1 MTDASLP
8 PSPFLALP
16 PTAHVARN
24 ELAFAIRDGYPVSP
38 GHTLVIPFRH
48 IATWFDATREEQ
60 IAILA
65 LVDEVKRQL
74 DRGVAHSDGTARVP
88 DGYNVGFNAGE
99 AAGQTVMHLHV
110 HVIPRYAG
118 DVDDP
123 RGGVRH
129 VIPGKGNYLKKPE
142 PAPLAIGGESDPFA
156 LHVLPLFE
164 EADEIAIV
172 AAFVQASGLRRIKD
186 ALMRAVAR
194 GARVRLLTGD
204 YLDLTQASA
213 LEQLLD
219 WESATRVVTED
230 EHDTPSIPPGS
241 LVTRIVETAKL
252 PGRMRSFH
260 PKSWRF
266 EHKRWGIAFV
276 GSSNLSL
283 SALDTGIEWNL
294 GFSRQKEPETFERLC
309 RAFEDLWQKARP
321 LSADWVDEYAAR
333 ARTQALPLPP
343 SEVELESIEP
353 LPKPRDVQ
361 VEALAALRTAREEG
375 RKRAL
380 VVLAT
385 GLGKT
390 LLATLDYGQVREE
403 LGRRPRLIFVAHR
416 REILT
421 QAAAHYRRFAHE
433 RDPSLR
439 IGWCTEGSDDLS
451 ADAVFASVSKLAR
464 PQMLERLRK
473 QRFDYAVI
481 DEVHHA
487 AADSYRRIL
496 DALDT
501 GFLLGLTATPE
512 RADDGDVLG
521 LFDDFVAYRADISR
535 GISLKHLV
543 PFAYHGVKDDI
554 DYENIPWRNKRF
566 DPEELARAAQTEARM
581 ATLFR
586 AWQSYPGTRTLI
598 FCCSIEHAKF
608 VRAWLR
614 ERGVRVEAVFSG
626 PDSDERETALR
637 KLRDGEL
644 DAVCAVDVFNEGVDV
659 REIDRVVMLRP
670 TESNVVFLQQLGR
683 GLRAKQGKQ
692 SLTVIDFVGNHR
704 LFLDRVRSLLSLT
717 GTVGAIDRLRNFLQ
731 DDTSPELP
739 LGCSVELELE
749 AKLLL
754 TRLFRVPASD
764 VIERA
769 YQELRLVRGH
779 RPTAGELLRSGH
791 DLVHLRKHHHSWF
804 EFVASQ
810 GDLASEETEV
820 LGRSRTLLREVEQ
833 TEMTKS
839 FKMVLLEALL
849 ELDGLSPHGVALDEL
864 AARSWDVLTR
874 SPELL
879 AEVPEESR
887 SDGTP
892 KGESR
897 WRSYWRRNPVDAWT
911 TAKKK
916 RRAELR
922 LDGDRIFADANISE
936 AQRPV
941 LAAMLREL
949 VDYRLT
955 RYRRLHDVAE
965 EGDAFTCKLLRNPG
979 GDPILKLPRDRAKI
993 PEGEHDVRLPD
1004 GAVWRFRF
1012 AKEFCNVA
1020 RPPGAERNQLPDLMR
1035 SWFGPTA
1042 GSRGTSFHVRFSPS
1056 PDGLWIAPV
1065 TAQVIPLPGNRNVVT
1080 AYPDLRAAAGHAAA
1094 GQESIEREFVTL
1106 PLDRS
1111 DDSLFAVRVAGD
1123 SMDGGNSPL
1132 RSGDWAVLRL
1142 ARGVAPSA
1150 VEGRVVLVESPS
1162 EGVGAQYQ
1170 LKRLVRRDGGWQ
1182 LVSDNPAGPSFPA
1195 REGMNVIARM
1205 ERSFT
1210 PESLA
1215 PEVGS
1220 TIAEEE
1226 SVRAFG
1232 LEDLPVRTGRY
1243 AGHLFG
1249 FIDRKGMLVS
1259 PSEVAMPEVNP
1270 RPGETV
1276 FVLARRDSET
1286 WRYLGVG
1293 RRQEDVREA
1302 RFEIPEVDF
1311 ETWRAWGEGR
1321 SASRTLPD
1329 EVLSVAQRIVDT
1341 LLSLPETARVITN
1354 AAGSRAFVRGHA
1366 PRGGLSIDG
1375 GPGGFKPRTVSLPD
1389 LAWVVVAARD
1399 LELNGGVL
1407 DEARVNRFRYLEGTA
1422 RSSTRWIDTGWAIA
1436 AYQSV
1441 RDRLGSLTAEPH
1453 PLHRVH
1459 DDAGNVLDASFR
1471 VERVGDQITIIYES
1485 RGGTKGSGTER
1496 NTQYS
1501 LGLEVL
1507 LARLAAMNA
1516 QITDAVVESEKTLD
1530 LPIEQRRL
1538 SLEGERYPLRILNPA
1553 TLRGKLSAAQT
1564 QVGRAKGAKG
1574 SGNSTRRIRLFV
1586 TGANLPQAGA
1596 GFARQLSGSREPSLN
1611 QSQE

>member
-1 MTDASLP
+1 MSASTLL

-16 PTAHVARN
+16 PTAYVARN
-24 ELAFAIRDGYPVSP
+24 ELAFAIRDGYPVTP

-48 IATWFDATREEQ
+48 VATWFEATREEQ
-60 IAILA
+60 TALLE
-65 LVDEVKRQL
+65 LVDEIKRQL
-74 DRGVAHSDGTARVP
+74 DRGVSHPDGTTRVP

-129 VIPGKGNYLKKPE
+129 VIPEKGNYLRAPVR
-142 PAPLAIGGESDPFA
+142 APLTIGGESDPFA
-156 LHVLPLFE
+156 QQVLPLFDQ
-164 EADEIAIV
+164 ADEIAII
-172 AAFVQASGLRRIKD
+172 AAFVQQSGLRRIEP
-186 ALMRAVAR
+186 ALMRAIAR

-204 YLDLTQASA
+204 YLDITQASA

-219 WESATRVVTED
+219 WESATHVATDDED
-230 EHDTPSIPPGS
+230 DEPVASRGS
-241 LVTRIVETAKL
+241 LVTRVVETAKL
-252 PGRMRSFH
+252 PGRTRTFH
-260 PKSWRF
+260 PKAWRF
-266 EHKRWGIAFV
+266 EHERWGIAFV

-294 GFSRQKEPETFERLC
+294 GIHRQKEPATFMRLC
-309 RAFEDLWQKARP
+309 QAFEELWQNARS
-321 LSADWVDEYAAR
+321 LSPAWIAEYAAR

-343 SEVELESIEP
+343 SEAEPEAIEP

-361 VEALAALRTAREEG
+361 VEALAALRAARAAG

-380 VVLAT
+380 IVLAT

-390 LLATLDYGQVREE
+390 LLATLDYEQVREE
-403 LGRRPRLIFVAHR
+403 IGRRPRLLFVAHR

-421 QAAAHYRRFAHE
+421 QAAAHYRRLAHE
-433 RDPSLR
+433 KDPALR
-439 IGWCTEGSDDLS
+439 IGWCTEGSDELS

-464 PQMLERLRK
+464 AQMIERLRK

-496 DALDT
+496 DALDA

-512 RADDGDVLG
+512 RADDGDILG
-521 LFDDFVAYRADISR
+521 LFDDFVAYRVDISR
-535 GISLKHLV
+535 GISLGHLV

-566 DPEELARAAQTEARM
+566 DTEMLTRAAQTEARM
-581 ATLFR
+581 ATLLR
-586 AWQSYPGTRTLI
+586 AWQAHPAMRTLV

-608 VRAWLR
+608 VKTWLR
-614 ERGVRVEAVFSG
+614 ERGIRIEAVFSG
-626 PDSDERETALR
+626 PGSDEREAALR

-670 TESNVVFLQQLGR
+670 TESNVIFLQQLGR
-683 GLRAKQGKQ
+683 GLRAKEGKH

-704 LFLDRVRSLLSLT
+704 LFLDRLRSLLSLT
-717 GTVGAIDRLRNFLQ
+717 GSPGSIEKLRSFLQ
-731 DDTSPELP
+731 DVPPELP
-739 LGCSVELELE
+739 AGCSVELELE
-749 AKLLL
+749 AKQLL
-754 TRLFRVPASD
+754 TSIFRVPSAD
-764 VIERA
+764 VVERA
-769 YQELRLVRGH
+769 YQELRLVRGK

-791 DLVHLRKHHHSWF
+791 DLVHLAKHHGSWF

-810 GDLASEETEV
+810 KDLTPDQAEV
-820 LGRSRTLLREVEQ
+820 AARARTLLRDVEQ

-839 FKMVLLEALL
+839 FKMLLLEALL
-849 ELDGLSPHGVALDEL
+849 ELDGLEPDGIALDAL
-864 AARSWDVLTR
+864 ADRSWEVLTR

-879 AEVPEESR
+879 PEVPEENR
-887 SDGTP
+887 PDGGAE
-892 KGESR
+892 GERR
-897 WRSYWRRNPVDAWT
+897 WRAYWRRNPVEAWT
-911 TAKKK
+911 APKKT

-922 LDGDRIFADANISE
+922 LEGDRIFVDSDVTE

-941 LAAMLREL
+941 LASLLREL

-955 RYRRLHDVAE
+955 RYRRRLGVTQSE
-965 EGDAFTCKLLRNPG
+965 AFTCRVLRNSG
-979 GDPILKLPRDRAKI
+979 GDPILKLPPRDRTTVPKD
-993 PEGEHDVRLPD
+993 ERDVRLPD
-1004 GAVWRFRF
+1004 GTVWRFRF

-1035 SWFGPTA
+1035 RWFGPTVGA
-1042 GSRGTSFHVRFSPS
+1042 PGTSFQVRFSPS

-1065 TAQVIPLPGNRNVVT
+1065 TAQVIAFPGSRNVVA
-1080 AYPDLRAAAGHAAA
+1080 AYPDLRAAAGHAAV
-1094 GQESIEREFVTL
+1094 GQEAIEREFVTL
-1106 PLDRS
+1106 PLDRA

-1123 SMDGGNSPL
+1123 SMEGGNAPL

-1142 ARGVAPSA
+1142 ARGAAPSA

-1162 EGVGAQYQ
+1162 GSVGAQYQ
-1170 LKRLVRRDGGWQ
+1170 LKRLLRRDGEWQ
-1182 LVSDNPAGPSFPA
+1182 LVSDNPTGPGFPA
-1195 REGMNVIARM
+1195 REGMQVIARL
-1205 ERSFT
+1205 EQSFT

-1215 PEVGS
+1215 PEVG
-1220 TIAEEE
+1220 TAIAEADLA
-1226 SVRAFG
+1226 RGFG
-1232 LEDLPVRTGRY
+1232 LEELPARTGRY

-1249 FIDRKGMLVS
+1249 FINRKGMLVS
-1259 PSEVAMPEVNP
+1259 PAEVAMPEVNP

-1311 ETWRAWGEGR
+1311 ETWRTWGEGR

-1329 EVLSVAQRIVDT
+1329 EALSVAQRIVSAV
-1341 LLSLPETARVITN
+1341 LALPESERMITN
-1354 AAGSRAFVRGHA
+1354 AAGIRAFVRGRA
-1366 PRGGLSIDG
+1366 PRGGLNIDG
-1375 GPGGFKPRTVSLPD
+1375 GPAGFKPRAVTLTD
-1389 LAWVVVAARD
+1389 LAWVVVAAHD
-1399 LELNGGVL
+1399 SEANGGVL

-1422 RSSTRWIDTGWAIA
+1422 RGTTRWIDTGWAIA
-1436 AYQSV
+1436 AYQTV
-1441 RDRLGSLTAEPH
+1441 KDRLGSLT
-1453 PLHRVH
+1453 V
-1459 DDAGNVLDASFR
+1459 
-1471 VERVGDQITIIYES
+1471 
-1485 RGGTKGSGTER
+1485 
-1496 NTQYS
+1496 
-1501 LGLEVL
+1501 
-1507 LARLAAMNA
+1507 
-1516 QITDAVVESEKTLD
+1516 
-1530 LPIEQRRL
+1530 
-1538 SLEGERYPLRILNPA
+1538 
-1553 TLRGKLSAAQT
+1553 
-1564 QVGRAKGAKG
+1564 
-1574 SGNSTRRIRLFV
+1574 
-1586 TGANLPQAGA
+1586 
-1596 GFARQLSGSREPSLN
+1596 EPS
-1611 QSQE
+1611 Q

>member
-1 MTDASLP
+1 MTDATLS

-24 ELAFAIRDGYPVSP
+24 ELAFAIRDGYPVTP

-48 IATWFDATREEQ
+48 VVTWFDATREEQ
-60 IAILA
+60 NAILA
-65 LVDEVKRQL
+65 LVDDIKRQL
-74 DRGVAHSDGTARVP
+74 DRGVPHPDGTARIP
-88 DGYNVGFNAGE
+88 DGYNVGFNAGT

-118 DVDDP
+118 DVEDP

-129 VIPGKGNYLKKPE
+129 VIPEKGNYLRKPT
-142 PAPLAIGGESDPFA
+142 PAPLATGGEGDPFA
-156 LHVLPLFE
+156 RYVLPLFE
-164 EADEIAIV
+164 QADEIAII
-172 AAFVQASGLRRIKD
+172 AAFVQQSGLRRIES
-186 ALMRAVAR
+186 ALMRAMAR

-204 YLDLTQASA
+204 YLDITQASA
-213 LEQLLD
+213 LEELLD
-219 WESATRVVTED
+219 WESATRVATDD
-230 EHDTPSIPPGS
+230 EHDAPSTLRGS

-252 PGRMRSFH
+252 PGRTRAFH

-266 EHKRWGIAFV
+266 ESDRWGIAFV

-294 GFSRQKEPETFERLC
+294 GISRQKEPETFARLC
-309 RAFEDLWQKARP
+309 HAFENLWQNARP
-321 LSADWVDEYAAR
+321 LSTEWIAEYAER
-333 ARTQALPLPP
+333 TRTQALPLPP
-343 SEVELESIEP
+343 GETEHEAIEP
-353 LPKPRDVQ
+353 LPEPRDVQ
-361 VEALAALRTAREEG
+361 VEALAALRAARVAG

-390 LLATLDYGQVREE
+390 LLATLDYDQVREE
-403 LGRRPRLIFVAHR
+403 IGRRPRLIFVAHR

-421 QAAAHYRRFAHE
+421 QAAAHYRRLARE

-464 PQMLERLRK
+464 APMLERLRR
-473 QRFDYAVI
+473 QHFDYVVI

-496 DALDT
+496 DALDA

-512 RADDGDVLG
+512 RADDGDVFG
-521 LFDDFVAYRADISR
+521 LFDDFVAYRADISK
-535 GISLKHLV
+535 GISLRHLV

-554 DYENIPWRNKRF
+554 DYENIPWRNRRF

-581 ATLFR
+581 STLLR
-586 AWQSYPGTRTLI
+586 AWQAHPGTRTLV

-608 VRAWLR
+608 VRTWLR

-626 PDSDERETALR
+626 PDSDEREAALR

-644 DAVCAVDVFNEGVDV
+644 DAVCSVDVFNEGIDV

-683 GLRAKQGKQ
+683 GLRAKEGKR

-704 LFLDRVRSLLSLT
+704 IFLDRVRSLISLT
-717 GTVGAIDRLRNFLQ
+717 GASGSIERLRSFLQ
-731 DDTSPELP
+731 DDAPSELP
-739 LGCSVELELE
+739 AGCSVELELE

-754 TRLFRVPASD
+754 TRLFRVPAAD
-764 VIERA
+764 VVERA
-769 YQELRLVRGH
+769 YQELRLVRGV

-791 DLVHLRKHHHSWF
+791 DPKHLIKHHRSWF
-804 EFVASQ
+804 EFVTSQ
-810 GDLASEETEV
+810 GDLTPEEAEV
-820 LGRSRTLLREVEQ
+820 TTRARTLLRDVEQ
-833 TEMTKS
+833 TDMVKS

-849 ELDGLSPHGVALDEL
+849 ELDGLGPNGVALDAL
-864 AARSWDVLTR
+864 AARSWEVLAR
-874 SPELL
+874 SPDLL

-887 SDGTP
+887 HDGSP
-892 KGESR
+892 RGEAR
-897 WRSYWRRNPVDAWT
+897 FRAYWRRYPVEAWT
-911 TAKKK
+911 APKKT
-916 RRAELR
+916 RQAELR
-922 LDGDRIFADANISE
+922 LEDDLIFVDADISE
-936 AQRPV
+936 AQRPM
-941 LAAMLREL
+941 LASLLREL

-955 RYRRLHDVAE
+955 RYRRRLDVPE
-965 EGDAFTCKLLRNPG
+965 EGDAFTCKVLRNSG
-979 GDPILKLPRDRAKI
+979 GDPILKLPPRDRETV
-993 PEGEHDVRLPD
+993 PNGERDVRLPD

-1020 RPPGAERNQLPDLMR
+1020 RPPGAERNRLPDLMR

-1042 GSRGTSFHVRFSPS
+1042 GAPGTSFQVRFSPS
-1056 PDGLWIAPV
+1056 PDGLWVAPV
-1065 TAQVIPLPGNRNVVT
+1065 TAQVISLSGSRNVVA
-1080 AYPDLRAAAGHAAA
+1080 AYPDLRAAAGHAMA
-1094 GQESIEREFVTL
+1094 GQESIEREFVSL
-1106 PLDRS
+1106 PLDRT
-1111 DDSLFAVRVAGD
+1111 DDLLFAVRVAGD
-1123 SMDGGNSPL
+1123 SMDGGNAPL
-1132 RSGDWAVLRL
+1132 RGGDWALLRL
-1142 ARGVAPSA
+1142 ARGAALSA

-1162 EGVGAQYQ
+1162 EGVGARYQ
-1170 LKRLVRRDGGWQ
+1170 LKRLLRRDGNWH

-1195 REGMNVIARM
+1195 REGMNVIARV

-1215 PEVGS
+1215 PEVGA
-1220 TIAEEE
+1220 TIAEADLA
-1226 SVRAFG
+1226 RAFG
-1232 LEDLPVRTGRY
+1232 LEELPARTGRHG
-1243 AGHLFG
+1243 GHLFG

-1259 PSEVAMPEVNP
+1259 PTEVAMPEVSP

-1276 FVLARRDSET
+1276 FVLARRDPGI

-1293 RRQEDVREA
+1293 RRQEDLREV

-1329 EVLSVAQRIVDT
+1329 EVLSVAQRVVDMLT
-1341 LLSLPETARVITN
+1341 ALPESERVLTN
-1354 AAGSRAFVRGHA
+1354 AAGVRAFVRGRA

-1375 GPGGFKPRTVSLPD
+1375 GPAGFQPRTVTLTD

-1399 LELNGGVL
+1399 IEANGGVL
-1407 DEARVNRFRYLEGTA
+1407 DEARVNRLRYLEGTA
-1422 RSSTRWIDTGWAIA
+1422 RGSTRWIDTGWAIA

-1441 RDRLGSLTAEPH
+1441 SDSLGSLTAEPN
-1453 PLHRVH
+1453 PLYRVCT
-1459 DDAGNVLDASFR
+1459 DAGELLDASFR
-1471 VERVGDQITIIYES
+1471 VERAGDQLTIIYES
-1485 RGGTKGSGTER
+1485 RGGTKGSGSER
-1496 NTQYS
+1496 NTQYAP
-1501 LGLEVL
+1501 GLEVL
-1507 LARLAAMNA
+1507 LARLAAMDA

-1530 LPIEQRRL
+1530 LPLEQRRL
-1538 SLEGERYPLRILNPA
+1538 TIEGERFPLRITDPVA
-1553 TLRGKLSAAQT
+1553 LRGKLSAAQAK
-1564 QVGRAKGAKG
+1564 VGRAKGAKG

-1586 TGANLPQAGA
+1586 TGENLSQPGDW
-1596 GFARQLSGSREPSLN
+1596 FARQLSGSRDTHD
-1611 QSQE
+1611 